1 MNIKH
6 TERQRGPRQQEDL
19 ASAKYTPAESGE
31 AEISRYLKYENFL
44 MKKNILHLSMRFK
57 ANALNLT
64 LFSWIQSLQI

>member
-44 MKKNILHLSMRFK
+44 MKKNILHLSMRVQSKCFK
-57 ANALNLT
+57 STDIAAKERT
-64 LFSWIQSLQI
+64 L